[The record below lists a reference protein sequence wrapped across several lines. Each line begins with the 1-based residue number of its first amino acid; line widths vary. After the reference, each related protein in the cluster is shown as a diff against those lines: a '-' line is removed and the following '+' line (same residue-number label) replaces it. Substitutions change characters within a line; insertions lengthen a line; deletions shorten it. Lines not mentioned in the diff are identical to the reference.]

1 MTGGEI
7 DHVPIPGLKQWTT
20 PDGIVVL
27 QVHYSADPDKAA
39 PEWKEREMKGLS
51 PQQWEREYEINF
63 NAPEGK
69 AFFPEFDMTRHVASG
84 EMEPFVGKPV
94 IRGWDFGLSPA
105 TLFAQWGPTGQLCI
119 FHEIQSWDCGIR
131 AHGAVVKADSLSLF
145 PGGRFVDYADPAGMQ
160 RAQTDEKT
168 CFQLLRLEYGFVL
181 FPGPVSAVARSEG
194 IRKLLTTTTP
204 NGTPMMLV
212 DPRCAW
218 LIAALAGGY
227 HRREIGGRY
236 TEDPVKDDYSH
247 IIDCLGYIAAGQG
260 RSDIHDEPIKYP
272 DADVF

>member
-1 MTGGEI
+1 
-7 DHVPIPGLKQWTT
+7 
-20 PDGIVVL
+20 
-27 QVHYSADPDKAA
+27 
-39 PEWKEREMKGLS
+39 MKGLS

-94 IRGWDFGLSPA
+94 VRGWDFGLSPA

-131 AHGAVVKADSLSLF
+131 AHGAVVKADSSSLF
-145 PGGRFVDYADPAGMQ
+145 PGSRFVDYADPAGMQ

-181 FPGPVSAVARSEG
+181 FPGPVSAVARSEA

-204 NGTPMMLV
+204 NGKPMLLV

-247 IIDCLGYIAAGQG
+247 IIDCLGYVAAGQG
-260 RSDIHDEPIKYP
+260 RSDARDEPIKYP